1 MARSRKDNKGRV
13 LRKGE
18 SQRKSDLMYIYTY
31 TDDISRKRRYIYATD
46 LLKLR
51 EKEKKIIQNQVVGLD
66 GYAAGKMDLN
76 QMFDRYIATKI
87 ELRDSTR
94 YNYIYMYNHYVR
106 NSFGRKKLD
115 TIRYSDVLR
124 FYLQLLKENELT
136 IGTLQT
142 INTVLHPVFQMAVRD
157 NLIHANPTD
166 DVIAQIKKK
175 TKQSVGVRRA
185 LTVEQQRA
193 FMNYIENSPFFCHL
207 TPIFTV
213 MLGTGCRVG
222 EVTGLR
228 WCDVDL
234 QKRIISINHT
244 MLYHYK
250 SPNDKK
256 MIYKVSQPKTKAG
269 VRTIPMI
276 EEVYEAFIQEA
287 ERQRETRNYCK
298 VEVDGMKG
306 FVFCNSRG
314 GLYNSSH
321 LNHLIRSIVKCYNT
335 EEMQMAGQE
344 GRQPVL
350 LPAFSCH
357 HLRHTFCA
365 RYCENE
371 TNVKVIQSVMGHSDF
386 ATTMDIYSE
395 ITETKKKESIE
406 NLSHNMRIF

>member
-18 SQRKSDLMYIYTY
+18 SQRKSDLMYIFTY
-31 TDDISRKRRYIYATD
+31 TDEVSRKRRYIYARD

-51 EKEKKIIQNQVVGLD
+51 EKEKDIIQNQVVGLD
-66 GYAAGKMDLN
+66 GYSAGKMDLN

-87 ELRDSTR
+87 ELRDSTQ
-94 YNYIYMYNHYVR
+94 YNYVYMYNHYVKE
-106 NSFGRKKLD
+106 SFGKRKLS
-115 TIRYSDVLR
+115 TIRYSDVLG

-136 IGTLQT
+136 IGTIQM

-157 NLIHANPTD
+157 NLIYANPAD

-175 TKQSVGVRRA
+175 TKLSIGVRRA
-185 LTVEQQRA
+185 LTVEQQTA
-193 FMNYIENSPFFCHL
+193 FMNYIANSPFFCHL

-234 QKRIISINHT
+234 EKRVISINHT
-244 MLYHYK
+244 MLYYYK
-250 SPNDKK
+250 SPNEKK
-256 MIYKVSQPKTKAG
+256 MIYKISLPKTAASI
-269 VRTIPMI
+269 RNIPMI
-276 EEVYEAFIQEA
+276 EEVYKAFREEA
-287 ERQRETRNYCK
+287 EMQKETQNYCK

-321 LNHLIRSIVKCYNT
+321 LNHLIRRIIKCHNT
-335 EEMQMAGQE
+335 EEMQAANQE
-344 GRQPVL
+344 CREPIL

-386 ATTMDIYSE
+386 STTMDIYSE